1 MSLKWAIILK
11 SFVQRWSWVITPA
24 GQFFPHGWST
34 LLFIRYSFLFFFC
47 RFRSFKYE
55 TDFKYLKLLSHK
67 VIRFPLMARLGENFK
82 ADCSQLLLF
91 FNQYYLKWERG
102 GPWSIV
108 LCFVWYV
115 KSQWELQCKRH
126 AFSFAF
132 DAFSKRP

>member
-1 MSLKWAIILK
+1 MSHYFEIVCSEMIL
-11 SFVQRWSWVITPA
+11 SNYSSWVIFSSRLIDSPVY
-24 GQFFPHGWST
+24 
-34 LLFIRYSFLFFFC
+34 IRYSFLFFC

-82 ADCSQLLLF
+82 ADCSQLLSF
-91 FNQYYLKWERG
+91 FNQYYLKWKRG

>member
-1 MSLKWAIILK
+1 MSHYFEIVCSEMIL
-11 SFVQRWSWVITPA
+11 SNYSSWVIFSSRLIDSPVY
-24 GQFFPHGWST
+24 
-34 LLFIRYSFLFFFC
+34 IRYSFFFFC

>member
-1 MSLKWAIILK
+1 MSHYFEIVCSEMIL
-11 SFVQRWSWVITPA
+11 SNYSSWVIFSSRLIDSPVYKI
-24 GQFFPHGWST
+24 FFS
-34 LLFIRYSFLFFFC
+34 FFC

-132 DAFSKRP
+132 DEFSKRP

>member
-1 MSLKWAIILK
+1 
-11 SFVQRWSWVITPA
+11 
-24 GQFFPHGWST
+24 
-34 LLFIRYSFLFFFC
+34 
-47 RFRSFKYE
+47 
-55 TDFKYLKLLSHK
+55 
-67 VIRFPLMARLGENFK
+67 MARLGENFK
-82 ADCSQLLLF
+82 ADCSQLLSF
-91 FNQYYLKWERG
+91 FNQYYLKWKRG

>member
-1 MSLKWAIILK
+1 MSHYFEIVCSEMILSNYSSWAIFSSRLIDSPVYK
-11 SFVQRWSWVITPA
+11 I
-24 GQFFPHGWST
+24 FFS
-34 LLFIRYSFLFFFC
+34 FFFC